1 VQSLLRSALD
11 LPGQAAVAAAGA
23 AAPSVFN
30 TQPWSFAVGPGGL
43 DVYAEPG
50 RASLPTASAQRD
62 VHVSCG
68 AAVLNARAALAR
80 LGYGARVSVL
90 PDAGDPL
97 LVARITVTD
106 EAPDHVLGR
115 LCGWVHL
122 RRTNRYPFAPEPLPA
137 DVVALLHDAA
147 GQEGAS
153 LRLLD
158 REPEYQR
165 VLSLIRRATCDEE
178 AAVREDRVARL
189 SPGSAPSVIPV
200 GSLGPVPRRGGNDEP
215 PVRDMAEGADLA
227 GRTHADFEPHP
238 DLAVL
243 ETSGDDP
250 ASWVAA
256 GQALQRLLLT
266 AAEHAVAA
274 SFANQPLEDAGL
286 RDDVSASAA
295 HYGHPQMVLRV
306 GYPRTQPPPTP
317 RRPLSEAL
325 RRAET

>member
-1 VQSLLRSALD
+1 MQSLLRTPLD
-11 LPGQAAVAAAGA
+11 LPGQAAVAAAAA

-30 TQPWSFAVGPGGL
+30 TQPWSFSVSPAGL
-43 DVYAEPG
+43 DVYADPG
-50 RASLPTASAQRD
+50 RASLPTASAERD
-62 VHVSCG
+62 VHLSCG

-80 LGYGARVSVL
+80 LGHGTRVSVL

-106 EAPDHVLGR
+106 EAPDQVLGR
-115 LCGWVHL
+115 LYGWVHL
-122 RRTNRYPFAPEPLPA
+122 RRTNRYPFAPEPLA
-137 DVVALLHDAA
+137 SEVVALLRDAA
-147 GQEGAS
+147 SREGAS

-165 VLSLIRRATCDEE
+165 VLSLIRAATGKEE
-178 AAVREDRVARL
+178 EAVREDRAARL

-200 GSLGPVPRRGGNDEP
+200 GSLGPVPRRGGYDDP
-215 PVRDMAEGADLA
+215 AVRDMAEGIGLP
-227 GRTHADFEPHP
+227 GRTCADFEPRP

-243 ETSGDDP
+243 ETPGDDP

-256 GQALQRLLLT
+256 GQSLQRLLLT

-274 SFANQPLEDAGL
+274 SFANQPLEDADL
-286 RDDVSASAA
+286 RDAVSASAA
-295 HYGHPQMVLRV
+295 HYGHPQMVLRI
-306 GYPRTQPPPTP
+306 GYPLTQPPASP

-325 RRAET
+325 RRDGD